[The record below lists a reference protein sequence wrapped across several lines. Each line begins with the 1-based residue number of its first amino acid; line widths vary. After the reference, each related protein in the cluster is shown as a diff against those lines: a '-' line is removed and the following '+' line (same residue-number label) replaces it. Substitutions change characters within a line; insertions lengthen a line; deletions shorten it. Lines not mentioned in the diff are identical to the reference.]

1 MPRRKRKISRSL
13 KPEANKFAEGFVLR
27 YDHFCFTESVFKHGI
42 SEVDIRHAQNHAI
55 KIFEF
60 FDDLSRARILMI
72 GPDKSGNLLELLMA
86 INPDSSLKIFH
97 AMRLRPKFEG
107 LINEVQ

>member
-1 MPRRKRKISRSL
+1 MPRRKRKVRRSL
-13 KPEANKFAEGFVLR
+13 QPRTHEIADSFVLR
-27 YDHFCFTESVFKHGI
+27 YDHVHFTESAFKHGI
-42 SEVDIRHAQNHAI
+42 PEVDTRHSKNHAI
-55 KIFEF
+55 KIFKF
-60 FDDLSRARILMI
+60 FDDLDRPRILMI

-107 LINEVQ
+107 LINDQE